1 MIGQQPQEILAGIPN
16 RSGESVTLKSQ
27 SRYNATILRLQALS
41 RKYFSAN
48 VLAAR
53 KNPSQYRDNEWTNK
67 STMRLSGAATS
78 DEITRHKDIM
88 PTATQNNI
96 PSDWSL

>member
-1 MIGQQPQEILAGIPN
+1 M
-16 RSGESVTLKSQ
+16 TLKSQ

-53 KNPSQYRDNEWTNK
+53 KNPGQYRDNEWTNK
-67 STMRLSGAATS
+67 STMRLSGAVTS
-78 DEITRHKDIM
+78 DEIIRHKDIM